1 MSVYL
6 IYFEKKRKYQNG
18 NYNDVN
24 KFVVPNLWT
33 HDDISDV
40 SVIHQNKKIKARI
53 FFDGITSGD
62 FYFFGRDSYGLRGL
76 KFREVFYDFISS
88 RLSNPCVC
96 PFIYLN
102 VFSGDDDFDN
112 ILLPDM
118 FSDIVLKDLDM
129 IFKNRVYV
137 GFFCINRFTDI

>member
-24 KFVVPNLWT
+24 KYVIPNLWINN
-33 HDDISDV
+33 DI
-40 SVIHQNKKIKARI
+40 SVIHQNRKIKATI

-62 FYFFGRDSYGLRGL
+62 FYFFGKSSSGLKGL
-76 KFREVFYDFISS
+76 KFREVFYDFLSS
-88 RLSNPCVC
+88 RLNNPCIC

-102 VFSGDDDFDN
+102 IFSGAEDFDN
-112 ILLPDM
+112 ILLPDI
-118 FSDIVLKDLDM
+118 FNNIVLKDLDM
-129 IFKNRVYV
+129 IFRNDIFN
-137 GFFCINRFTDI
+137 GFFCINRHIDI